1 MADIFPINA
10 ELRDYVGRTITF
22 SEVGKKL
29 EKLGSKSQKRMMQ
42 LLVVAANTIRNDMIT
57 GMQNTPKT
65 GNRYRKRIGIYH
77 TASSPGNFPAVD
89 TGDLVRSIIMDAR
102 FDEVEV
108 GSIIT
113 YPAYPKF
120 LEFGTARMKKRPWVK
135 PVYNS
140 QKPKIEKAVSRLM
153 DEILGEIQI

>member
-1 MADIFPINA
+1 MSDIPPIHV

-22 SEVGKKL
+22 KEVG
-29 EKLGSKSQKRMMQ
+29 EKLKKTSHKSQKRMME
-42 LLVVAANTIRNDMIT
+42 LLVVAANNIRNDMIG
-57 GMQNTPKT
+57 GMETTPKT
-65 GNRYRKRIGIYH
+65 GRRYRKRKGVYH

-89 TGDLVRSIIMDAR
+89 TGNLKNSIIMDAR

-135 PVYNS
+135 PVYDT
-140 QKPKIEKAVSRLM
+140 QKPKIEKAVNRLM
-153 DEILGEIQI
+153 TEILGEIQI

>member
-1 MADIFPINA
+1 MSDIPLIHA

-22 SEVGKKL
+22 AEVGRKL
-29 EKLGSKSQKRMMQ
+29 EKLGTKSQQRMMD
-42 LLVVAANTIRNDMIT
+42 LLVVSANNIRNDMIT
-57 GMQNTPKT
+57 GMETTPKT
-65 GNRYRKRIGIYH
+65 GRRYRKRKGVYH

-89 TGDLVRSIIMDAR
+89 SGDLVKSIIMDAR

-120 LEFGTARMKKRPWVK
+120 LEFGTSRMKKRPWVK
-135 PVYNS
+135 PVYDT
-140 QKPKIEKAVSRLM
+140 QKPKIEKAVNRLM
-153 DEILGEIQI
+153 DEILAEIQI